1 MRSISRFKRGIAL
14 IKDSLLVL
22 KDNPK
27 LTLFPV
33 LSGVS
38 ALAFLALFLG
48 STFGVF
54 TVTGS
59 LEVSLALLFVGY
71 LVTTFITVFFTA
83 ALVSESR
90 NVFDGAEPDLKRGMA
105 AAWAVRRKLLAWALI
120 SATVGVILNAIESSS
135 DSPVAQV
142 LAVVVGV
149 AWTVMTFFVIPTA
162 VLDRDSTVKDMF
174 TRSGSIFKD
183 QWGETIIGFGG
194 VRLIDA
200 AFSLVGVG
208 LGALVY
214 TNTGNVIAAALVAIP
229 FIVAG
234 ALLSQTVRGIVK
246 TSLYVYAREGK
257 RPSQF
262 DDQDFDNFGGGG
274 KPGQQSGGQHG
285 RASGG
290 HSGGF
295 V

>member
-1 MRSISRFKRGIAL
+1 MRTIDRLKRGIAL
-14 IKDSLLVL
+14 IKDSLVVL

-27 LTLFPV
+27 LTLFPLV
-33 LSGVS
+33 SGVS
-38 ALAFLALFLG
+38 AIAFLALLLG
-48 STFGVF
+48 STFGAFVLTENF
-54 TVTGS
+54 VIA
-59 LEVSLALLFVGY
+59 LAMLFVGY

-90 NVFDGAEPDLKRGMA
+90 KVFDGAEPSLKRGMG
-105 AAWAVRRKLLAWALI
+105 AAWEVKSKLLAWALI
-120 SATVGVILNAIESSS
+120 SATVGIILNAIEGSS
-135 DSPVAQV
+135 DSPVARV

-149 AWTVMTFFVIPTA
+149 AWTVITFFVIPTA

-174 TRSGSIFKD
+174 TRSGRIFKD
-183 QWGETIIGFGG
+183 QWGETVVGLGA
-194 VRLIDA
+194 VRLIDG
-200 AFSLVGVG
+200 AFSLVGIG

-214 TNTGNVIAAALVAIP
+214 SATGNIIAAAIIAVP

-234 ALLSQTVRGIVK
+234 VLLSQTVQGIVK
-246 TSLYVYAREGK
+246 TSLYVYATEGK

-262 DDQDFDNFGGGG
+262 DDQDFDNFGGEKQAGR
-274 KPGQQSGGQHG
+274 SGGT
-285 RASGG
+285 